1 MRVKP
6 REKVCYSLQFPRGR
20 YEELMAVA
28 KKKGMPLSIF
38 LRNLAY
44 EKADELKRQNT
55 YQRGGSK

>member
-1 MRVKP
+1 MRELK
-6 REKVCYSLQFPRGR
+6 EKLVCYSLQFPQGR

-44 EKADELKRQNT
+44 EKVDELKRQN
-55 YQRGGSK
+55 